1 MFGIHIYYDNLLF
14 TTLVFEVTFTHLMVF
29 IDPLCVLYCYV
40 DKQEE
45 IWTVSFSLTKDQIK
59 KLQHKYSWH
68 FYVLDIG
75 NSDEGCTVD
84 CETLV
89 PQHKNCLYYS
99 VSEEEEIVDE
109 GKAKICNQ
117 KIKLGLSADNKS
129 IDNDYF
135 PDDVEVI

>member
-1 MFGIHIYYDNLLF
+1 
-14 TTLVFEVTFTHLMVF
+14 MVF

-40 DKQEE
+40 GKQEE

-59 KLQHKYSWH
+59 KLQLKYSWH

-109 GKAKICNQ
+109 GKAKICHQ
-117 KIKLGLSADNKS
+117 KIKLGHSADNKS
-129 IDNDYF
+129 VGNDHF
-135 PDDVEVI
+135 PDDEEGIWNA